1 MRAPSRSI
9 AQTLAEIRVGR
20 RFGAPAKRV
29 FDAWLDPAV
38 AGRWL
43 FATATRPM
51 THVEIDARVAGS
63 FRFAERSEGRLTQH
77 TGEYL
82 EIIPPRLLAFTLAL
96 GNRAQFTT
104 RVTVGIT
111 PVRTGCEL
119 ELTHAGVPASR
130 ADHIEARWTGI
141 LYGLGVTLA
150 ASRDPSQPDKETH
163 HG

>member
-1 MRAPSRSI
+1 M
-9 AQTLAEIRVGR
+9 TAE
-20 RFGAPAKRV
+20 RV

-51 THVEIDARVAGS
+51 TDVEIDARVTGS
-63 FRFAERSEGRLTQH
+63 FRFAERSDGKLTQH

-82 EIIPPRLLAFTLAL
+82 EIVPPGRLAFTLL
-96 GNRAQFTT
+96 VGNRTVT
-104 RVTVGIT
+104 RVTVEIAPT
-111 PVRTGCEL
+111 RTGCEL
-119 ELTHAGVPASR
+119 TLTHAGLPPER
-130 ADHIEARWTGI
+130 AAQSEARWTGI

-150 ASRDPSQPDKETH
+150 ATPGTASQRDKETS